1 MAGCDVVAK
10 YNSADVH
17 IAPAEKSGRVT
28 VFSDCI
34 VREVLVS
41 DENRATG
48 VRYLHRVHQ
57 REGEVRGRA
66 VWWRALASRVSRCC

>member
-17 IAPAEKSGRVT
+17 IAPAEKTGGVT
-28 VFSDCI
+28 VFSDSI

-41 DENRATG
+41 KAGSGPR
-48 VRYLHRVHQ
+48 
-57 REGEVRGRA
+57 
-66 VWWRALASRVSRCC
+66 